1 MAGAEIVQDAV
12 GFFQAFEGMEDG
24 FRTRAS
30 AVHELLVD
38 PATAYVLVTS
48 ARADAVAEAGYFAEK
63 LAERERRVAALV
75 VNRLAPSFGNG
86 DGDPGPSSTA
96 AAGADAG
103 TAGSRGG
110 SPEALET
117 LDALEANLAT
127 LNAVAAREA
136 SAFAGLAAQ
145 VAPAPVGRIPLFAQ
159 DVHEVAGLERA
170 ADQLFA

>member
-1 MAGAEIVQDAV
+1 VQDAV

-30 AVHELLVD
+30 AVHELLLD
-38 PATAYVLVTS
+38 PATAYVLVTT
-48 ARADAVAEAGYFAEK
+48 ARPDAVAEAGFFAEK
-63 LAERERRVAALV
+63 LAERERKVAALV

-86 DGDPGPSSTA
+86 
-96 AAGADAG
+96 AGADDVGAAPNG
-103 TAGSRGG
+103 ASQEARQ
-110 SPEALET
+110 ALE
-117 LDALEANLAT
+117 ALEANLAT
-127 LNAVAAREA
+127 LNAVAKREG

-170 ADQLFA
+170 ADQLFG